1 MTLAGR
7 KIVYLVS
14 EDWYFC
20 SHRLPLGI
28 AAREAGAEVVV
39 AVPTPTLT
47 RSMLAR
53 AGFVPSTATRV
64 NKHGQQIEAG
74 GLRLAPIDMRRSG
87 TNPFTD
93 VATIRQITDL
103 YRREQP
109 DLVHHVALKPI
120 LYGGY
125 AAWRTG
131 VPAVVNAVAGM
142 GFIFISKGLF
152 ARTVRPFVA
161 RAQRSL
167 MNRANTRTIL
177 QNPDDVAL
185 YREDIGVKAEYL
197 TVIPGAG
204 VDIEK
209 FAYVPEPFGAPI
221 AVCVSRMLRD
231 KGIYELVAATRLL
244 HDKGIEL
251 RVRLIGPTDENPASI
266 PRATLAAWNREGIVE
281 VVGASDDIAGEYA
294 RAHIAVLPS
303 YREGLPK
310 SLLEAAACG
319 RPIVATDV
327 PGCREVCIEGE
338 TGLRVPARTVEPL
351 AEALERL
358 AVDPNLRRRFGENA
372 RRRAETVFA
381 EGIINGQTL
390 ALYEQMLG

>member
-1 MTLAGR
+1 MTLSGR
-7 KIVYLVS
+7 KIIYLVS

-39 AVPTPTLT
+39 A
-47 RSMLAR
+47 
-53 AGFVPSTATRV
+53 TRV
-64 NKHGQQIEAG
+64 KKHGPQIEAG

-93 VATIRQITDL
+93 IATIRQITDL

-142 GFIFISKGLF
+142 GFIFISEGLF
-152 ARTVRPFVA
+152 ARTIRPFVA

-185 YREDIGVKAEYL
+185 YRESIGVEGERL

-244 HDKGIEL
+244 HEKGIEL

-266 PRATLAAWNREGIVE
+266 PRATLAEWNREGIVE

-338 TGLRVPARTVEPL
+338 TGLRVPARSVEPL
-351 AEALERL
+351 AAALERL

-390 ALYEQMLG
+390 ALYEKMLG

>member
-1 MTLAGR
+1 MTLSGR
-7 KIVYLVS
+7 KIIYLVS

-39 AVPTPTLT
+39 A
-47 RSMLAR
+47 
-53 AGFVPSTATRV
+53 TRV
-64 NKHGQQIEAG
+64 NKHGPQIEAG

-93 VATIRQITDL
+93 IATIRQITDL

-142 GFIFISKGLF
+142 GFIFISEGLF
-152 ARTVRPFVA
+152 ARTIRPFVA

-185 YREDIGVKAEYL
+185 YREGIGVEGERL

-244 HDKGIEL
+244 HEKGIEL

-266 PRATLAAWNREGIVE
+266 PRATLAEWNREGIVE

-351 AEALERL
+351 AAALERL

-372 RRRAETVFA
+372 HRRAETVFA

-390 ALYEQMLG
+390 ALYEKMLG

>member
-1 MTLAGR
+1 MTLSGR
-7 KIVYLVS
+7 KIIYLVS

-39 AVPTPTLT
+39 A
-47 RSMLAR
+47 
-53 AGFVPSTATRV
+53 TRV
-64 NKHGQQIEAG
+64 KKHGPQIEAG

-93 VATIRQITDL
+93 IATIRQITDL

-142 GFIFISKGLF
+142 GFIFISEGLF
-152 ARTVRPFVA
+152 ARTIRPFVA

-185 YREDIGVKAEYL
+185 YRESIGVEGERL

-244 HDKGIEL
+244 HEKGIEF

-266 PRATLAAWNREGIVE
+266 PRATLAEWNREGIVE

-351 AEALERL
+351 AAALERL

-390 ALYEQMLG
+390 ALYEKMLG

>member
-1 MTLAGR
+1 LGVSLEGR
-7 KIVYLVS
+7 KIIYLVS

-28 AAREAGAEVVV
+28 AAREAGAEVIV
-39 AVPTPTLT
+39 
-47 RSMLAR
+47 
-53 AGFVPSTATRV
+53 ATRV
-64 NKHGQQIEAG
+64 NDHRTQIEAP
-74 GLRLAPIDMRRSG
+74 GLRIVPIEMQRSG

-93 VATIRQITDL
+93 LATILQIIEL
-103 YRREQP
+103 YRREKP

-125 AAWRTG
+125 AAKRAN

-142 GFIFISKGLF
+142 GFMFISNSLF
-152 ARTVRPFVA
+152 ARTARPLIA
-161 RAQRSL
+161 RAQRAL

-177 QNPDDVAL
+177 QNPDDVEM
-185 YREDIGVKAEYL
+185 YTQRIGVSPDRL

-204 VDIEK
+204 VDIDQ
-209 FAYVPEPFGAPI
+209 FTVVPEPFAVPT

-231 KGIYELVAATRLL
+231 KGIHELVAATRLL
-244 HDKGIEL
+244 HAKGVEL
-251 RVRLIGPTDENPASI
+251 RVRLVGPTDDNPASI
-266 PRATLAAWNREGIVE
+266 PRATLAEWNREGVVE
-281 VVGASDDIAGEYA
+281 VVGPSEDIAGEYA

-319 RPIVATDV
+319 RPMVATDV
-327 PGCREVCIEGE
+327 PGCREVCIDGE

-351 AEALERL
+351 AAALERL
-358 AVDPNLRRRFGENA
+358 VLDPALRQRLGENA

-381 EGIINGQTL
+381 EKIINAQTL
-390 ALYEQMLG
+390 ALYEEMLAR

>member
-1 MTLAGR
+1 MTLSGR
-7 KIVYLVS
+7 KIIYLVS

-39 AVPTPTLT
+39 A
-47 RSMLAR
+47 
-53 AGFVPSTATRV
+53 TRV
-64 NKHGQQIEAG
+64 NKHGPQIEAG

-93 VATIRQITDL
+93 IATIRQITDL

-142 GFIFISKGLF
+142 GFIFISEGLF
-152 ARTVRPFVA
+152 ARTIRPFVA

-185 YREDIGVKAEYL
+185 YREGIGVEGERL

-244 HDKGIEL
+244 HEKGIEL

-266 PRATLAAWNREGIVE
+266 PRATLAEWNREGIVE

-351 AEALERL
+351 AAALERL

-390 ALYEQMLG
+390 ALYEKMLG

>member
-1 MTLAGR
+1 VTLAGR

-39 AVPTPTLT
+39 
-47 RSMLAR
+47 
-53 AGFVPSTATRV
+53 ATRV

-185 YREDIGVKAEYL
+185 YREDIGVKAEHL

>member
-1 MTLAGR
+1 MTLSGR
-7 KIVYLVS
+7 KIIYLVS

-39 AVPTPTLT
+39 A
-47 RSMLAR
+47 
-53 AGFVPSTATRV
+53 TRV
-64 NKHGQQIEAG
+64 NKHGPQIEAG

-93 VATIRQITDL
+93 IATIRQITDL

-142 GFIFISKGLF
+142 GFIFISEGLF
-152 ARTVRPFVA
+152 ARTIRPFVA

-185 YREDIGVKAEYL
+185 YRESIGVEGERL

-244 HDKGIEL
+244 HEKGIEL

-266 PRATLAAWNREGIVE
+266 PRATLAEWNREGIVE

-351 AEALERL
+351 AAALERL

-390 ALYEQMLG
+390 ALYEKMLG

>member
-1 MTLAGR
+1 MTLSGR
-7 KIVYLVS
+7 KIIYLVS

-39 AVPTPTLT
+39 A
-47 RSMLAR
+47 
-53 AGFVPSTATRV
+53 TRV
-64 NKHGQQIEAG
+64 NKHGPQIEAG

-93 VATIRQITDL
+93 IATIRQITDL

-142 GFIFISKGLF
+142 GFIFISEGLF
-152 ARTVRPFVA
+152 ARTIRPFVA

-185 YREDIGVKAEYL
+185 YRESIGVEGERL

-244 HDKGIEL
+244 HEKGIEF

-266 PRATLAAWNREGIVE
+266 PRATLAEWNREGIVE

-351 AEALERL
+351 AAALERL

-390 ALYEQMLG
+390 ALYEKMLG

>member
-1 MTLAGR
+1 VTLSGR
-7 KIVYLVS
+7 KIIYLVS

-20 SHRLPLGI
+20 SHRLSLGI

-39 AVPTPTLT
+39 A
-47 RSMLAR
+47 
-53 AGFVPSTATRV
+53 TRV
-64 NKHGQQIEAG
+64 NKHGPQIEAG

-93 VATIRQITDL
+93 IATIRQITDL

-142 GFIFISKGLF
+142 GFIFISEGLF
-152 ARTVRPFVA
+152 ARTIRPFVA

-185 YREDIGVKAEYL
+185 YREGIGVEGERL

-244 HDKGIEL
+244 HEKGIEL

-266 PRATLAAWNREGIVE
+266 PRATLAEWNREGIVE

-351 AEALERL
+351 AAALERL

-390 ALYEQMLG
+390 ALYEKMLG

>member
-39 AVPTPTLT
+39 A
-47 RSMLAR
+47 
-53 AGFVPSTATRV
+53 TRV

-93 VATIRQITDL
+93 VVTIRQITDL

-185 YREDIGVKAEYL
+185 YREDIGVKAEHL